1 MASETDPTDDR
12 NVIQRY
18 AKEAIER
25 PNLTY
30 QVLLYVVVGFFL
42 VVSLF
47 PFYWLGVIALTPNRS
62 IVDIGLTPEG
72 FQPGVFIEVFQQ
84 IPFLRYMLNSVLIA
98 GITTVIVLFVGSIAG
113 YVFGRYRFRGRT
125 PLMLVVLV
133 ISYFPG
139 VAFLI
144 PLFQL
149 FTSNIEF
156 LGVES
161 PMLYNTPWG
170 VVMPLS
176 ALTMPLIIFL
186 LATFYSQIPD
196 GLEDAARIEGSTRIG
211 ALVRVIIPLSAP
223 GFATAGILAFII
235 VYNEFFFSY
244 LMVSGTA
251 GDWAPVLH
259 GIFQFQGSQQ
269 VAYDMM
275 AAASIIGVIPMAIIV
290 MIAQDRIVSGLT
302 QGALKE

>member
-1 MASETDPTDDR
+1 MTGQSEDPDR
-12 NVIQRY
+12 NLIQQY
-18 AKEAIER
+18 AKQAIDR
-25 PNLTY
+25 PQSAY
-30 QVLLYVVVGFFL
+30 RVLLYVVVAFFL
-42 VVSLF
+42 IASLF
-47 PFYWLGVIALTPNRS
+47 PFYWLFVIALTPNRS
-62 IVDIGLTPEG
+62 IVDMGLLPKG
-72 FQPGVFIEVFQQ
+72 FHPWVFVEVFEQ
-84 IPFLRYMLNSVLIA
+84 IPFLHYMLNSVIIA
-98 GITTVIVLFVGSIAG
+98 SLTTVIVLFVGSIAG
-113 YVFGRYRFRGRT
+113 YVFGRYDFPGRT
-125 PLMLVVLV
+125 PLLLIVLV

-149 FTSNIEF
+149 FTANIEF
-156 LGVES
+156 LGVPS
-161 PMLYNTPWG
+161 PMLYNTPWSI
-170 VVMPLS
+170 VMPLS

-186 LATFYSQIPD
+186 LSTFYAQIPD

-211 ALVRVIIPLSAP
+211 ALFRIIIPLSAP
-223 GFATAGILAFII
+223 GFATAGILSFII

-269 VAYDMM
+269 AAYDLM
-275 AAASIIGVIPMAIIV
+275 AAASIIGVVPMAIIV
-290 MIAQDRIVSGLT
+290 MFAQDRIVSGLT

>member
-1 MASETDPTDDR
+1 MAGSEETER
-12 NVIQRY
+12 NLVQRY
-18 AKEAIER
+18 AKQAIER
-25 PNLTY
+25 PQSTY
-30 QVLLYVVVGFFL
+30 RVLLYVALAFFL
-42 VVSLF
+42 IASLF
-47 PFYWLGVIALTPNRS
+47 PFYWLFVIALTPNRS
-62 IVDIGLTPEG
+62 IVDMGLLPKG
-72 FQPGVFIEVFQQ
+72 FQPGVFIDVFEQ
-84 IPFLRYMLNSVLIA
+84 IPFHIYMLNSVIIA
-98 GITTVIVLFVGSIAG
+98 TLTTIIVLFVGSIAG
-113 YVFGRYRFRGRT
+113 YVFGRYDFPGRT
-125 PLMLVVLV
+125 PLLLVVLV

-149 FTSNIEF
+149 FTENIAF
-156 LGVES
+156 LGVHS
-161 PMLYNTPWG
+161 PMLYNTPWSI
-170 VVMPLS
+170 VMPLS

-186 LATFYSQIPD
+186 LSTFYGQIPD

-211 ALVRVIIPLSAP
+211 ALFRIIIPLSAP
-223 GFATAGILAFII
+223 GFATAGILTFII

-251 GDWAPVLH
+251 GEWAPVLH

-269 VAYDMM
+269 VAYDLM
-275 AAASIIGVIPMAIIV
+275 AAASIIGVVPVAILV

>member
-1 MASETDPTDDR
+1 MAESNEDAER
-12 NVIQRY
+12 NLIQHY
-18 AKEAIER
+18 AKQAIER
-25 PNLTY
+25 PQSAY
-30 QVLLYVVVGFFL
+30 RVLLYVMVAFFL
-42 VVSLF
+42 IASLF
-47 PFYWLGVIALTPNRS
+47 PFYWLFVIALTPNRS
-62 IVDIGLTPEG
+62 IVDMGLVPKG
-72 FQPGVFIEVFQQ
+72 FQPWVFIEVFEK
-84 IPFLRYMLNSVLIA
+84 IPFLQYMLNSVIIA
-98 GITTVIVLFVGSIAG
+98 TLTTIIVLFVGSIAG
-113 YVFGRYRFRGRT
+113 YVFGRYDFPGRT
-125 PLMLVVLV
+125 PLLLVVLV

-149 FTSNIEF
+149 FTANIEF
-156 LGVES
+156 LGVHS
-161 PMLYNTPWG
+161 PMLYNTPWSI
-170 VVMPLS
+170 VMPLS

-186 LATFYSQIPD
+186 LSTFYGQIPD

-211 ALVRVIIPLSAP
+211 ALFRVIIPLSAP
-223 GFATAGILAFII
+223 GFATAGILSFII

-251 GDWAPVLH
+251 GDWAPILH

-269 VAYDMM
+269 VAYDLM
-275 AAASIIGVIPMAIIV
+275 AAASIIGVVPMAIIV